1 MFKFASVV
9 AGLGCVG
16 AVQKRS
22 MIFSFFYWLGRILIW
37 LERNYNYIDAT
48 KSFHISLTEKW
59 LIHF

>member
-1 MFKFASVV
+1 M
-9 AGLGCVG
+9 G

-37 LERNYNYIDAT
+37 LERNYIDAT